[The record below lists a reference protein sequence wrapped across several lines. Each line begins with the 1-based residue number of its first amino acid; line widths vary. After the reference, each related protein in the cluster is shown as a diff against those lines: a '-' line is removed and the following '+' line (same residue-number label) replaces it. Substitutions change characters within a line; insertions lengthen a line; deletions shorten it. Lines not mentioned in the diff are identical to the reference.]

1 MSATNPSE
9 SRPARAHRVAKGN
22 ARGTPGPVSG
32 DSIEADVPARF
43 LLVYQDQRVPLPD
56 GDVVVGR
63 SMGCQVRFNAPTVSR
78 QHVILHVRGD
88 EIVAENLST
97 TTGTLLNGRK
107 LTGPA
112 AVKVGDRLTLGPR
125 EVRIERVDP
134 DNPPVPQRRPALGL
148 LPDGDDDE
156 VTLTED
162 VAPLQDDAVRPHIS
176 FHTCPRCKTT
186 VPFDRLTCPS
196 CGHVWSGEFPST
208 RLGQVTSRN
217 FADEVPMPAEVM
229 AVYASEAMTIDVTL
243 TDLRRDGAFVPTEL
257 LDAPGTEC
265 ELTLLP
271 DGQAPLSI
279 KGKVVAT
286 RSQSGRGPAGLE
298 LRFTEMTQGTRLWID
313 LWIRNRSRA
322 G

>member
-1 MSATNPSE
+1 
-9 SRPARAHRVAKGN
+9 V
-22 ARGTPGPVSG
+22 PV
-32 DSIEADVPARF
+32 RF
-43 LLVYQDQRVPLPD
+43 LLVYQDQRVPLPE

-78 QHVILHVRGD
+78 QHLVLHIAGEDIL
-88 EIVAENLST
+88 AENMSS

-107 LTGPA
+107 LMGRTP
-112 AVKVGDRLTLGPR
+112 VHVGDTLTLGPR
-125 EVRIERVDP
+125 EVRIERADP
-134 DNPPVPQRRPALGL
+134 KNLPASQPRAALGL

-162 VAPLQDDAVRPHIS
+162 VAAIDPSISGELPASTSRQHIS

-208 RLGQVTSRN
+208 RMGQVTSR
-217 FADEVPMPAEVM
+217 DVGGDVPMPSEVM

-243 TDLRRDGAFVPTEL
+243 TELRRDGAFVPTEL
-257 LDAPGTEC
+257 LDTPGSEC
-265 ELTLLP
+265 ELTILP

-279 KGKVVAT
+279 KATVLST
-286 RSQSGRGPAGLE
+286 RSVSSKGAAGLE
-298 LRFTEMTQGTRLWID
+298 LKFTEMTQGTRLWID
-313 LWIRNRSRA
+313 LWTRRRSRA

>member
-1 MSATNPSE
+1 
-9 SRPARAHRVAKGN
+9 V
-22 ARGTPGPVSG
+22 PV
-32 DSIEADVPARF
+32 RF
-43 LLVYQDQRVPLPD
+43 LLVYQDQRVPLPE
-56 GDVVVGR
+56 GDIVVGR

-78 QHVILHVRGD
+78 QHLVLRITGEDIMV
-88 EIVAENLST
+88 ENMSS

-107 LTGPA
+107 LTERTP
-112 AVKVGDRLTLGPR
+112 VHVGDTLTLGPR
-125 EVRIERVDP
+125 EVRIERADP
-134 DNPPVPQRRPALGL
+134 RDLPASQPRPALGL
-148 LPDGDDDE
+148 LPDGDEDE

-162 VAPLQDDAVRPHIS
+162 MGVVEEAIAARQHIS
-176 FHTCPRCKTT
+176 FHTCPRCKAA

-217 FADEVPMPAEVM
+217 VADDVPMPTEVM

-243 TDLRRDGAFVPTEL
+243 TELRRDGAFVPTEL

-265 ELTLLP
+265 ELTILP

-279 KGKVVAT
+279 KGTVKSA
-286 RSQSGRGPAGLE
+286 RSVSGKGPAGLE
-298 LRFTEMTQGTRLWID
+298 LKFVEMTQGTRLWID
-313 LWIRNRSRA
+313 LWTRRRSRA